1 MTYETSTGQSECGP
15 ILRQQGEVM
24 KTITKK
30 LVLAYLLG
38 VLTASFAGEVYW
50 QYFKLTAKVDYMF
63 GYIQTLD
70 AAMRS
75 GR

>member
-1 MTYETSTGQSECGP
+1 
-15 ILRQQGEVM
+15 M

-38 VLTASFAGEVYW
+38 VLTASLAGEAYW